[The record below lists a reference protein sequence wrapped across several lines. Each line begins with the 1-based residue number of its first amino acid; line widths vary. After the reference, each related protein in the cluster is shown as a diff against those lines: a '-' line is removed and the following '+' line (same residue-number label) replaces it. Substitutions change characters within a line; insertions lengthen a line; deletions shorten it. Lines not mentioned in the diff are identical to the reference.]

1 MLKNIQKNKY
11 GCDMELLKPSE
22 NKLAVSER
30 KNPMCNERYSINKDT
45 IREIVNSSPGPSRGT
60 C

>member
-1 MLKNIQKNKY
+1 
-11 GCDMELLKPSE
+11 MELLKPSE